1 MRLLE
6 YRLRPKKDFL
16 MVAPWQE
23 LYKLTE
29 HWKDELG
36 FFQDELQFLEKL
48 LTVYEG
54 LDTEAPE
61 FRQLLNDT
69 RIQLHALV
77 IQTDT
82 HLSHLGKII
91 KEADNSED
99 LLFRE
104 EHNVLED
111 AINSFMT
118 AFRQLKQK
126 LFKTVENKMSHRAN
140 KKP

>member
-1 MRLLE
+1 MKLLE

-29 HWKDELG
+29 YWKNELG
-36 FFQDELQFLEKL
+36 FYQDELQFLENL

-54 LDTEAPE
+54 PDTEAPE
-61 FRQLLNDT
+61 FRQLLSDT
-69 RIQLHALV
+69 RIQLHNLM

-82 HLSHLGKII
+82 HLAHLGKII
-91 KEADNSED
+91 KEADNSDD

-104 EHNVLED
+104 EHDLLED
-111 AINSFMT
+111 AINSFMA
-118 AFRQLKQK
+118 AFRQLKQR
-126 LFKTVENKMSHRAN
+126 LFKAAENNMSLRAN
-140 KKP
+140 R

>member
-29 HWKDELG
+29 HWKDELS
-36 FFQDELQFLEKL
+36 FFEEELQFLENL

-54 LDTEAPE
+54 PDQEATE

-69 RIQLHALV
+69 RIQLHALM

-82 HLSHLGKII
+82 HLAHLGKII

-126 LFKTVENKMSHRAN
+126 LFNAAKNNISLRAN

>member
-1 MRLLE
+1 MRILE

-36 FFQDELQFLEKL
+36 FYQDELQFLENL

-54 LDTEAPE
+54 PDTEAPE

-69 RIQLHALV
+69 RIQLHALM

-82 HLSHLGKII
+82 HLAHLGKII
-91 KEADNSED
+91 KEFDNSED

-104 EHNVLED
+104 EHDLLED

-126 LFKTVENKMSHRAN
+126 LFKAAENNISLRAN
-140 KKP
+140 K